1 MNGEKIL
8 RQGKRMCSE
17 ITSSIFSWNKSG
29 KTWNSYSTQEIR
41 FTLYIIQK
49 QAYMKLVTGDN
60 LREYVWI
67 IHLI

>member
-8 RQGKRMCSE
+8 RQGKRMCCE